1 VLVIRTVVAS
11 DPAVRASLVAAFGGP
26 DAPDG
31 VRSCVER
38 GDIVSI
44 AFDDAIARA
53 EAIDD
58 LITLESH
65 FVAHFEPPDERELA
79 RAAERRDAG
88 LE

>member
-1 VLVIRTVVAS
+1 MLVIRTVVAS
-11 DPAVRASLVAAFGGP
+11 DPAVRASVVAAFAGP
-26 DAPDG
+26 DAPAG

-44 AFDDAIARA
+44 AFDDAVART

-65 FVAHFEPPDERELA
+65 FVGEPPDDRELA
-79 RAAERRDAG
+79 RAAERRQAG